1 MLARR
6 SPSALP
12 FDVHLPHQNISYTK
26 AGPALSGSSLCCLVL
41 ATGRIN
47 QLMNE
52 WKDDLTFAPQ
62 ARLPEGFASAS
73 DAHPAALLVAGIRVL
88 AGGIGQV
95 VTASSQAA
103 EELGL

>member
-1 MLARR
+1 
-6 SPSALP
+6 
-12 FDVHLPHQNISYTK
+12 
-26 AGPALSGSSLCCLVL
+26 
-41 ATGRIN
+41 
-47 QLMNE
+47 MNE

-73 DAHPAALLVAGIRVL
+73 DAHLAVTGIQVL

-103 EELGL
+103 EELSW